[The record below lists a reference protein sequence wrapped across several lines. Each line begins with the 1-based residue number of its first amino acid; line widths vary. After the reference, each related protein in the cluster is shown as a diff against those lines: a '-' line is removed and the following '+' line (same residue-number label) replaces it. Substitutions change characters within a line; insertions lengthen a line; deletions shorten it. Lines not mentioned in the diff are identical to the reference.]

1 MIISIFDNK
10 SGFFS
15 MFFFF
20 VNHYIYALKN
30 NLNFEINNTNWL
42 FKYNLGWED
51 YFENININY
60 KENNQII
67 NGQFNQILFNYSI
80 QEYKNVL
87 DHIYKYNK
95 NTIELINQKK
105 IELNLLNKEYAS
117 IFIRRG
123 DKLLKESD
131 YIHSSVYLKYLLELN
146 PTFNIIY
153 LQTDDYNCYL
163 ELEEFI
169 KNNNLNI
176 TLITLCNKNCKGMI
190 IFDFHKNS
198 LVGGNFEKGNNIDY
212 LKNNMSNYS
221 IFKPINQMNNE
232 EIYNHTLDM
241 IIGIDMVLNSSLV
254 ITDYSSNVA
263 RFIKI
268 KHKNSDCVYDI
279 QSKTNYIDYNKIIC
293 PSYSF

>member
-1 MIISIFDNK
+1 MIINQV
-10 SGFFS
+10 FFQF
-15 MFFFF
+15 FFFF

-30 NLNFEINNTNWL
+30 NLNFEINNANWL

-67 NGQFNQILFNYSI
+67 NCQFNQILFNYSI
-80 QEYKNVL
+80 QDYKNVL
-87 DHIYKYNK
+87 ENIYKYNN
-95 NTIELINQKK
+95 NTIQLINQKK
-105 IELNLLNKEYAS
+105 IEFNLFDKEYAS

-163 ELEEFI
+163 ELEEYI
-169 KNNNLNI
+169 QNNNLNI
-176 TLITLCNKNCKGMI
+176 TLITLCDKNCKGMI
-190 IFDFHKNS
+190 IFDGHKNS
-198 LVGGNFEKGNNIDY
+198 ILCSNFEKVNNIDY

-232 EIYNHTLDM
+232 EIYKHTLDM
-241 IIGIDMVLNSSLV
+241 IIGIDIVLNSSLV

-263 RFIKI
+263 RFIKL
-268 KHKNSDCVYDI
+268 KHKNSDCVYDV
-279 QSKTNYIDYNKIIC
+279 QSKTNHIDYNNIIC
-293 PSYSF
+293 PSYCF